1 MLAYSQGI
9 FKNFDNV
16 LPVLMEKIDNMK
28 EQLGNSREMKTQRKI
43 TKEMLE
49 IPNS

>member
-1 MLAYSQGI
+1 
-9 FKNFDNV
+9 
-16 LPVLMEKIDNMK
+16 MEKIDNMK
-28 EQLGNSREMKTQRKI
+28 EQLGNSREMETQRKI